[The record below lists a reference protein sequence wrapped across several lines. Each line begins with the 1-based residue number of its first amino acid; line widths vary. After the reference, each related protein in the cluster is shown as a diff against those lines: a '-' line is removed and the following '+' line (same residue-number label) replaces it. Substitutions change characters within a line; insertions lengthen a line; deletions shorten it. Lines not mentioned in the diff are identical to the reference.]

1 MSTGRLMVGALL
13 LTTGIWGAQ
22 ACAGSTSADETLP
35 GTGGSGGV
43 VGECTPGVQ
52 INCACP
58 GGGQGVQRCLP
69 SGLGYGSCDCSSV
82 GGGGGSDPCGD
93 GFCDSGATP
102 APETCRSCEADCG
115 ACAPCDIAPSCD
127 GAMIA
132 PSVLNHKVELD
143 ISGFVLMPQEQ
154 LREQLAAEVAR
165 GSQAVLVVAA
175 ALEPEVQPGEH
186 PVVSRL
192 RAALQRN
199 PAAASK
205 IRAAFADAGMGDTRD
220 YLLAHATNLPGPM
233 ILMDDEFPG
242 GTIECGAPL
251 LRIGIQKIHVIDPE
265 DAPET
270 DEIYCLVE
278 AEAQAGA
285 EIRVT
290 PLVENLSAG
299 DEHVFSNEAGVIW
312 GANGP
317 RTPGSDVLLTYNCI
331 ESDDSAQ
338 YQALIDAIG
347 EGAGDIGDVYDG
359 AYGWVF
365 PVIEGV
371 SGVVSSAMAANGDDK
386 IFNVQQQIP
395 LADELE
401 MTNGE
406 WWSVRQSGGSWPN
419 SWDWELIVRGWGC
432 AQFGTL

>member
-1 MSTGRLMVGALL
+1 MRTGRLIVGALL
-13 LTTGIWGAQ
+13 LATGIWGAQ
-22 ACAGSTSADETLP
+22 ACAGSTSADESLP
-35 GTGGSGGV
+35 GTGGAGGV
-43 VGECTPGVQ
+43 VGECTQGVQ
-52 INCACP
+52 I
-58 GGGQGVQRCLP
+58 CLP
-69 SGLGYGSCDCSSV
+69 SGQGYGSCDCSSV
-82 GGGGGSDPCGD
+82 GGSGGYDPCGD
-93 GFCDSGATP
+93 GFCDAND
-102 APETCRSCEADCG
+102 ETCRSCETDCG

-132 PSVLNHKVELD
+132 PSTLNHKVELD
-143 ISGFVLMPQEQ
+143 ISGFELVPQAR
-154 LREQLAAEVAR
+154 LREQLAAQVAS
-165 GSQAVLVVAA
+165 GSPAVLVVAA
-175 ALEPEVQPGEH
+175 ALDPEAQPAEH
-186 PVVSRL
+186 PMVTRL
-192 RAALQRN
+192 RAAFQRN

-205 IRAAFADAGMGDTRD
+205 VRAAFADAGMGDPRD
-220 YLLAHATNLPGPM
+220 YQRAHAADVLGPM
-233 ILMDDEFPG
+233 LPMGDEFPG

-251 LRIGIQKIHVIDPE
+251 LRIAIQKIHVIDPQ
-265 DAPET
+265 DVPET
-270 DEIYCLVE
+270 DEVYCLVE

-290 PLVENLSAG
+290 PLVEGLSAG
-299 DEHVFSNEAGVIW
+299 DEHTFSNEAGVIW

-331 ESDDSAQ
+331 ESDDSTQ
-338 YQALIDAIG
+338 YQALVDAIG
-347 EGAGDIGDVYDG
+347 QGAGDVGDVYDG

-371 SGVVSSAMAANGDDK
+371 AGVVSSAMAANGDDK